1 VPSERPILV
10 VGGGIAGLALAL
22 GLARHGRAVLV
33 LESRPRFETVGAG
46 IQLGSNGVR
55 VLQRLGVAERLRAK
69 VGEPVALTIL
79 HGRSARTLAQLPLGA
94 WFAARYGAPYW
105 TMHRG
110 DLHEALAA
118 AAAAEPGILLR
129 SSCALASVRQEA
141 AGVLATTVVGE
152 SLAGEA
158 LVGADGLWSTVRQA
172 IFPGAALRFAGAT
185 AARAVLAAEA
195 AGPLAEPRVGLWL
208 GSGANVVHYPVRA
221 GKEIAVVV
229 IARQNGSAPGWDN
242 RVEAAS
248 VVARLAGFHHSLTEV
263 LARAGDYRQWSLYRL
278 PPLPSW
284 SKGRIGLIGDAA
296 HPMLPHLAQGGA
308 LALEDA
314 WVLGQL
320 WRDEH
325 ADLALG
331 LRQFEAQRHARAARV
346 EALSRRNGHLYHLRP
361 PLAWA
366 RDAALRLLPAS
377 WLLAGF
383 DRLYGWRPD

>member
-1 VPSERPILV
+1 
-10 VGGGIAGLALAL
+10 
-22 GLARHGRAVLV
+22 VL
-33 LESRPRFETVGAG
+33 
-46 IQLGSNGVR
+46 
-55 VLQRLGVAERLRAK
+55 
-69 VGEPVALTIL
+69 
-79 HGRSARTLAQLPLGA
+79 
-94 WFAARYGAPYW
+94 
-105 TMHRG
+105 
-110 DLHEALAA
+110 
-118 AAAAEPGILLR
+118 
-129 SSCALASVRQEA
+129 
-141 AGVLATTVVGE
+141 GE

-172 IFPGAALRFAGAT
+172 ICPGAALRFAGAT
-185 AARAVLAAEA
+185 AARAVLAAAA
-195 AGPLAEPRVGLWL
+195 AGPLAGPRVGLWL

-242 RVEAAS
+242 RVEAES
-248 VVARLAGFHHSLTEV
+248 VLARLAGFHHSLTEV

-331 LRQFEAQRHARAARV
+331 LRQFEAQRRARAARV
-346 EALSRRNGHLYHLRP
+346 EALSHRNGHLYHLRP

-366 RDAALRLLPAS
+366 RDATLRLLPAS